1 MVLRELKLMPFSWY
15 FFHLVCSVKPKMMMN
30 KTEKEVTM
38 KDDVLENMLEVQN
51 RHLKIAESIGESIRK
66 YLENK
71 TEKDLFLDKD
81 AVAEITGLGT
91 DTAIQIIQKIN
102 KKIKK
107 TKPDAV
113 HNGRVLASNFY
124 KFYAMEE

>member
-1 MVLRELKLMPFSWY
+1 
-15 FFHLVCSVKPKMMMN
+15 
-30 KTEKEVTM
+30 M